1 MNAPS
6 TGYALRLDALSV
18 HLGDVPVLRQLSLE
32 LAAGGRLAVV
42 GRSGAGKTTLL
53 RAIAGLCPLSAGG
66 IAVGGR
72 ACAADGEQR
81 VPPAA
86 REVGLVFQD
95 LGLWEHLTVAET
107 LAFAGR
113 GSRAERRAKAG
124 ELAVSV
130 GLGERLRAFPG
141 ELSGGERQRLALA
154 RALASEPRLL
164 LLDEPFSHLDPPL
177 RRELSAL
184 VLERTTQRGLGL
196 VVASHALEDVLRL
209 GERLCVLESGRA
221 VERGAVTDCLR
232 EPRSEALV
240 RLFDLGSVL
249 EGTVRAGRFRC
260 ELGEVECAGVDGE
273 RNAWAPPEGVVA
285 RDGGVAATVVGSAA
299 SNGRAVRELRT
310 ATGTRLLS
318 TLEAEVGSAVAVA
331 LVPPLRV
338 LDEAT

>member
-1 MNAPS
+1 MNAPPAGS
-6 TGYALRLDALSV
+6 ALRLDGLSV
-18 HLGDVPVLRQLSLE
+18 QLGDAPVLRELSLE

-53 RAIAGLCPLSAGG
+53 RAIAGLCPLSAGAIEVAG
-66 IAVGGR
+66 QT
-72 ACAADGEQR
+72 CAQGGEQR
-81 VPPAA
+81 VAPAA

-113 GSRAERRAKAG
+113 GSRAERREKAG

-141 ELSGGERQRLALA
+141 ELSGGEQQRLALA

-184 VLERTTQRGLGL
+184 VLERAAQRGLGL

-221 VERGAVTDCLR
+221 VESGSVTDSLS

-249 EGTVRAGRFRC
+249 EGTVRAGRFTC
-260 ELGEVECAGVDGE
+260 ELGEVECAGAEGARKV
-273 RNAWAPPEGVVA
+273 WAPPEGVVA

-299 SNGRAVRELRT
+299 SNGRVVRELRT
-310 ATGTRLLS
+310 AAGARLLS
-318 TLEAEVGSAVAVA
+318 TLEAEAGSAVEVA
-331 LVPPLRV
+331 LVAPLRV
-338 LDEAT
+338 LDGAP